1 MSGSCSAEITDMMCS
16 RTGDWGLESLD
27 QWEAGSV
34 QWTNEWPGVV
44 SPLTWCSSFMLG
56 LRITRREIFVLI
68 RGLLG
73 EPHSQPTGIP
83 GCVRVTNEKLG
94 KCHPGLLSSMLGWWH
109 LALCLFLLFDWHPV
123 LILRPHLHQ
132 PIRGLYCNHL
142 TNEKLLL
149 SNGRIRRSDNDRAQ
163 VGRFKLLERE
173 NHDMS
178 WATSRTIM
186 SILKQTMSHKARETI
201 AQFTLDTGVLLLD
214 YMITTEECL

>member
-1 MSGSCSAEITDMMCS
+1 M
-16 RTGDWGLESLD
+16 D
-27 QWEAGSV
+27 QWVAA
-34 QWTNEWPGVV
+34 GVV

-68 RGLLG
+68 RALLG
-73 EPHSQPTGIP
+73 EPHSQPTRIP